1 MSLYILLLQVLNMHL
16 QLYYCQILW
25 TNMLTLFFISL
36 VTSSQNII
44 IYSVWCKMI
53 SVHPLISFTWSN
65 SIQRINHSTVTYMW
79 MYHSFVSDCL
89 FTLLLNFRAS
99 YWSCSANSWFRRPRL
114 TPSTLRR
121 SCRATP
127 GPTNGWPLW
136 ASRRMPY
143 RSVVTVTVQGLQDTC
158 LFWPGGGK
166 AIALRRSI
174 VEKTIFC
181 ILVVQVLVIYPWYLH
196 LNKF

>member
-1 MSLYILLLQVLNMHL
+1 MQIRHGVIILFNNRISHFLICIPSMSLYILLLQVLNMHL

-143 RSVVTVTVQGLQDTC
+143 RSVVTVAVQGLQ
-158 LFWPGGGK
+158 
-166 AIALRRSI
+166 
-174 VEKTIFC
+174 
-181 ILVVQVLVIYPWYLH
+181 VVVKPLP
-196 LNKF
+196 